1 MIEDTWCF
9 GVILFNIRKGRTAA
23 MDERINED
31 DITIQLPDDEETQ
44 LLDPDFV
51 LEDEIMYI
59 HSSNII
65 KYE

>member
-9 GVILFNIRKGRTAA
+9 GVNLFNIRKGRTAA

>member
-1 MIEDTWCF
+1 MY
-9 GVILFNIRKGRTAA
+9 
-23 MDERINED
+23 ED
-31 DITIQLPDDEETQ
+31 DITIQLPDDEETK

>member
-9 GVILFNIRKGRTAA
+9 GVNLFNIRKGRTVA